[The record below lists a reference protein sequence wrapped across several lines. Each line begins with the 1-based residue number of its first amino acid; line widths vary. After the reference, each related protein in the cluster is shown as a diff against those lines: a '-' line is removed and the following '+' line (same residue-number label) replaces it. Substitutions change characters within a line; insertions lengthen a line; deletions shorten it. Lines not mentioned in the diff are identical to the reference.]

1 MLVPVSRLHDW
12 TFQVRAKPIR
22 DRAYADPSTACWRCG
37 LTLAQVRAANPGRK
51 VVWHAGHTG
60 GRHDPLL
67 AECSLCNL
75 RNAAE
80 TTRAKR
86 ATSGG
91 TGRF

>member
-1 MLVPVSRLHDW
+1 MSRLHDW
-12 TFQVRAKPIR
+12 SHQLRAGPIR
-22 DRAYADPSTACWRCG
+22 QRAYADPSTRCWRCG
-37 LTLAQVRAANPGRK
+37 LTLAQVQAANPGRK

-67 AECSLCNL
+67 AECSLCNW

-80 TTRAKR
+80 TTAAKR